1 MTENRNPEPPDSLPE
16 PIPPRPLEKIPD
28 PSTTKFVDVG
38 GTDKTFDDSA
48 LDKFAKNNQLKAGG
62 TDADVLSVSDVAV
75 QGGSKEDI
83 AKAARQAARDIAARD
98 RARQNADTQPIGLPK
113 DKFE

>member
-1 MTENRNPEPPDSLPE
+1 MTENSKPEPPNSLPE
-16 PIPPRPLEKIPD
+16 RIPPRPLEKIPD
-28 PSTTKFVDVG
+28 PATTKVVDPSV
-38 GTDKTFDDSA
+38 TDKTFDDSA
-48 LDKFAKNNQLKAGG
+48 LDKFARNKQIKAGS
-62 TDADVLSVSDVAV
+62 TDADVLSVSDVAA

-98 RARQNADTQPIGLPK
+98 RARQNADTQPIDLPK